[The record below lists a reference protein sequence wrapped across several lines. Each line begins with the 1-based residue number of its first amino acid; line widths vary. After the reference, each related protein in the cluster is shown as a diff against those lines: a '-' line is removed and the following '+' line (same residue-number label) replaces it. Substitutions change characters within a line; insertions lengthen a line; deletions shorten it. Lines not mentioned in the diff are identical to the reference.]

1 MDGQNTASDG
11 ASGGA
16 TGRSPTAP
24 LSAAPTSE
32 VIGGAADV
40 TERQLIDFV
49 VHEARLLD
57 EKRYAEWNALFTDDG
72 YYWVPLV
79 PGQEDGLNHTSHLY
93 EDKLLRE
100 LRIERLK
107 SPRAF
112 SQQPPT
118 RSHHLLQTPT
128 VERAD
133 PAAHAWVVRSQ
144 FHYTE
149 SQGDELNFFVGTCL
163 HHLTLEAGVLRLRLK
178 RVELINCDAA
188 LPAVQL
194 FI

>member
-1 MDGQNTASDG
+1 MT
-11 ASGGA
+11 
-16 TGRSPTAP
+16 TIT
-24 LSAAPTSE
+24 
-32 VIGGAADV
+32 
-40 TERQLIDFV
+40 RQDLIDFV

-57 EKRYAEWNALFTDDG
+57 AKRYEEWNALFTDDA
-72 YYWVPLV
+72 YYWVPAV
-79 PGQEDGLNHTSHLY
+79 PDQEDGINHTSHLY

-112 SQQPPT
+112 SQQPPS

-128 VERAD
+128 VETFD
-133 PAAHAWVVRSQ
+133 PEANRFVVRSE

-149 SQGDELNFFVGTCL
+149 SQGDELQFYVGTCF
-163 HHLTLEAGVLRLRLK
+163 HHLTVQDGRLRMTLK
-178 RVELINCDAA
+178 RVNLLNPDAA

-194 FI
+194 FL

>member
-1 MDGQNTASDG
+1 MVNKQD
-11 ASGGA
+11 
-16 TGRSPTAP
+16 
-24 LSAAPTSE
+24 
-32 VIGGAADV
+32 
-40 TERQLIDFV
+40 LIDFV
-49 VHEARLLD
+49 VNEARLLD
-57 EKRYAEWNALFTDDG
+57 ARRYEEWNALFTDEA

-79 PGQEDGLNHTSHLY
+79 PDQEDGINHTSHLY
-93 EDKLLRE
+93 EDKLLRD

-112 SQQPPT
+112 SQQPPS

-128 VERAD
+128 VEVFD
-133 PAAHAWVVRSQ
+133 EPANKFVVRSE

-149 SQGDELNFFVGTCL
+149 AQRDELQFYVGTCF
-163 HHLTLEAGVLRLRLK
+163 HHLTVQDGTLKMTLK
-178 RVELINCDAA
+178 RVNLLNCDAA

>member
-1 MDGQNTASDG
+1 MTTTAD
-11 ASGGA
+11 
-16 TGRSPTAP
+16 T
-24 LSAAPTSE
+24 
-32 VIGGAADV
+32 V

-49 VHEARLLD
+49 VREARLLD
-57 EKRYAEWNALFTDDG
+57 EKRYEEWNALFTDDAL
-72 YYWVPLV
+72 YWVPLV
-79 PGQEDGLNHTSHLY
+79 PSQPDGLNHTSHLY

-118 RSHHLLQTPT
+118 RSLHLLQTPT
-128 VERAD
+128 VEPSD
-133 PAAHAWVVRSQ
+133 PAQVGEHLVRTVFQ
-144 FHYTE
+144 YTE
-149 SQGDELNFFVGTCL
+149 SQGDELNTFVGVCRHRL
-163 HHLTLEAGVLRLRLK
+163 VVDAGVLRIRQK

>member
-1 MDGQNTASDG
+1 MED
-11 ASGGA
+11 
-16 TGRSPTAP
+16 
-24 LSAAPTSE
+24 
-32 VIGGAADV
+32 I
-40 TERQLIDFV
+40 TERELIDFV
-49 VHEARLLD
+49 VREARLLD
-57 EKRYAEWNALFTDDG
+57 EKRYEEWNALFTDDA

-79 PGQEDGLNHTSHLY
+79 PDQEDGLNHTSHLY

-128 VERAD
+128 VESRD
-133 PAAHAWVVRSQ
+133 PVGNAYVVRTA

-149 SQGDELNFFVGTCL
+149 AQGDELNTFVGTCF
-163 HHLTLEAGVLRLRLK
+163 HHLTVEGGALRMTLK
-178 RVELINCDAA
+178 RVNLINCDAA